1 MYIGL
6 IGMDHAVKVQGVSQ
20 YYGRIA
26 ALIDISFNVKKEEI
40 FALLGPNGAG
50 KTTLIN
56 IIAGIMPPSSGDVKI
71 LGYSLKENLLKIKG
85 IIGFCPQESV
95 AYDFLNAVENLL
107 FYAGLHGI
115 PKREAKRRAMELLDL
130 VGLKDDAK
138 KKVGKYSGGMKKRL
152 NLAIALINDPQV
164 ILLDEPTTGLD
175 PQIRRMMWD
184 KIRELKGEG
193 KTILIATHYMEEAD
207 ILSDRVAIIDKG
219 KIIALGKPENLKREL
234 GEYSSIELEVKEI
247 VKGLDEKL
255 SEFSEREKV
264 LVTGENRL
272 RLYVKDPDS
281 VLPHVVETA
290 VNLGAKVLAVHIS
303 EPTLEDLFI
312 KLTGRRIEEG

>member
-1 MYIGL
+1 MYIEMK
-6 IGMDHAVKVQGVSQ
+6 GMKNAVKAQKVSK
-20 YYGRIA
+20 YYGQVA
-26 ALIDISFNVKKEEI
+26 AISNISFNVMKGEI
-40 FALLGPNGAG
+40 FGLLGPNGAG

-56 IIAGIMPPSSGDVKI
+56 IIAGIIPPSSGDVEI
-71 LGYSLKENLLKIKG
+71 LGYSLKENLLKVKSL
-85 IIGFCPQESV
+85 IGFCPQESV
-95 AYDFLNAVENLL
+95 AYDFLSALENLL
-107 FYAGLHGI
+107 FYAGLYGI

-130 VGLKDDAK
+130 VGLRDNAK

-184 KIRELKGEG
+184 KIRELKKER
-193 KTILIATHYMEEAD
+193 KTILMATHYMEEAD
-207 ILSDRVAIIDKG
+207 TLSERVAIMDKG
-219 KIIALGKPENLKREL
+219 KIIALGRPEDLKGEL
-234 GEYSSIELEVKEI
+234 GEYSSIELEVKEV

-255 SEFSEREKV
+255 SKFSERGKII
-264 LVTGENRL
+264 VTGENRL
-272 RLYVKDPDS
+272 RLYVKDPDL

>member
-1 MYIGL
+1 MYIEMK
-6 IGMDHAVKVQGVSQ
+6 GMESAVKVQKVSK
-20 YYGRIA
+20 YYGQVA
-26 ALIDISFNVKKEEI
+26 AISNISFNVMKGEI
-40 FALLGPNGAG
+40 FGLLGPNGAG

-56 IIAGIMPPSSGDVKI
+56 IIAGIIPPSSGDVEI
-71 LGYSLKENLLKIKG
+71 LGYSLKENLLKVKSL
-85 IIGFCPQESV
+85 IGFCPQESV
-95 AYDFLNAVENLL
+95 AYDFLSALENLL
-107 FYAGLHGI
+107 FYAGLYGI

-130 VGLKDDAK
+130 VGLRDNAK

-184 KIRELKGEG
+184 KIRELKKER
-193 KTILIATHYMEEAD
+193 KTILMATHYMEEAD
-207 ILSDRVAIIDKG
+207 TLSERVAIMDKG
-219 KIIALGKPENLKREL
+219 KIIALGRPEDLKGEL
-234 GEYSSIELEVKEI
+234 GEYSSIELEVKEV

-255 SEFSEREKV
+255 SKFSERGKII
-264 LVTGENRL
+264 VTGENRL
-272 RLYVKDPDS
+272 RLYVKDPDL